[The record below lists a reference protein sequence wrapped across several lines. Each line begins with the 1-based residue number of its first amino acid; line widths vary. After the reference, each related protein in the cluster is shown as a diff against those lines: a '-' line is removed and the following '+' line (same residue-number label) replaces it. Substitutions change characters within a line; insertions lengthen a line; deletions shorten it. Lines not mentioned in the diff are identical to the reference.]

1 MFRHGVD
8 PEEFAAEHDLLVE
21 RDEELLTETVQRV
34 LTENEKSV
42 ADYLS
47 GKEKALGF
55 LVGQAMKALGGKADP
70 NRVRELLK
78 RRL

>member
-1 MFRHGVD
+1 M
-8 PEEFAAEHDLLVE
+8 
-21 RDEELLTETVQRV
+21 

-55 LVGQAMKALGGKADP
+55 LVGQTMRALGGKADP

-78 RRL
+78 RELLRIVNLQP